1 MVRWL
6 LSKVKSDLTNGV
18 TWILLPSVL
27 ILHKILTKLYI
38 NFWCA
43 YTIFVILMS
52 HICAYIRMCICQW
65 SLQFFKKINKLL
77 KRLLERPSEFID
89 FNTWIIYL
97 WKNPSWVLAYIVIYS
112 QFLMNVCLV
121 THRPKESN
129 FSFRRLFFRN
139 IKQSYPLASVWA
151 TPPTFHFPKDTSS
164 QFTFQ
169 QV

>member
-6 LSKVKSDLTNGV
+6 LSKVKSDLTNWV

-27 ILHKILTKLYI
+27 ILHRILTKIFI
-38 NFWCA
+38 NFWYA
-43 YTIFVILMS
+43 YTIYVIFMS

-77 KRLLERPSEFID
+77 KRLLERPSEFIA
-89 FNTWIIYL
+89 FQHMNYISL
-97 WKNPSWVLAYIVIYS
+97 KNPSWLLAYIVIYS
-112 QFLMNVCLV
+112 QFLMDVCMIG
-121 THRPKESN
+121 HRPKESN
-129 FSFRRLFFRN
+129 FSFRRLSFRN
-139 IKQSYPLASVWA
+139 IKQSYPSASVWA